1 MRLREKVLKR
11 RVVYKGSYL
20 TTEQLLVRLPNGRQ
34 TTRDIVRPPNAVAVV
49 ALDREGYTYLVRQYR
64 PALGQ
69 VLLELPAGVIDPG
82 ESPVATARRECE
94 EEIRMRPKRLKRL
107 CTTYHA
113 TGFSTGHIHI
123 FLATDLTP
131 VKGLPPDPT
140 EFIEAVRL
148 PFARA
153 YRMVL
158 NNRIMDAMS
167 QIGILWTQ
175 QLFDT
180 GSAVLLQGRKRRS
193 PRRISTGRRDHPKP
207 NTLT

>member
-1 MRLREKVLKR
+1 MRLREKLLLR

-49 ALDREGYTYLVRQYR
+49 ALDDEGYTYLVRQYR
-64 PALGQ
+64 PALGR
-69 VLLELPAGVIDPG
+69 VLLELPAGIIDPG
-82 ESPVATARRECE
+82 ESPVVTARRECE
-94 EEIRMRPKRLKRL
+94 EEIRMRPKSLKKL

-113 TGFSTGHIHI
+113 SGFSTGHIHI

-131 VKGLPPDPT
+131 AKGLPPDPT

-148 PFARA
+148 PFAQA
-153 YRMVL
+153 YRMVQ

-167 QIGILWTQ
+167 QIGLLWVQ
-175 QLFDT
+175 HLLET
-180 GSAVLLQGRKRRS
+180 GSLALSHPRKRRPS
-193 PRRISTGRRDHPKP
+193 KRISPGRRHQSK
-207 NTLT
+207 